1 MSLGLLLPAGL
12 AALFALLLPLV
23 LHLARRTEQQPAMF
37 AALRWLRVRQRP
49 RQRIRLEEWLLLTL
63 RLLLL
68 AALAL
73 LLAQPVLHGAPGSRH
88 WVVVAPGIDP
98 ARARA
103 AVAAPN
109 AEWRWLASGFP
120 ALERDPPAGTPPLAS
135 LLRELDAVL
144 PKEASLSVV
153 VPTRIDGLDAE
164 RVALHR
170 KVDWRVLEFEPES
183 EGTPTPVAPSGTA
196 VLAVRHARPDEPAL
210 RYLRAAGAAWRAS
223 APDADQP
230 RVSVGI
236 AAASE
241 PIEPAARW
249 LVWLVPGEVPPAVRE
264 WIEAGGTALLD
275 AAAEAPQPD
284 AAIVLWRD
292 AEGEA
297 LVTGRA
303 MGNGRMLQLT
313 RALAPANLPEVLDP
327 DFPDRLLGLF
337 DPPPVPQSAFA
348 ATQAPRSGG
357 QQLSP
362 TPRPLHPWLAV
373 LVATLFVLER
383 WLATSRRR
391 ERPA

>member
-1 MSLGLLLPAGL
+1 VSLGLLLPAGL

-23 LHLARRTEQQPAMF
+23 LHLARRTEQQPVMF

-120 ALERDPPAGTPPLAS
+120 ALERDPPAGSPPLAS
-135 LLRELDAVL
+135 LLRELDATL
-144 PKEASLSVV
+144 PEEASLSVV
-153 VPTRIDGLDAE
+153 VPARIHGLDGE

-170 KVDWRVLEFEPES
+170 KVEWRALES
-183 EGTPTPVAPSGTA
+183 EGTPTPAAPPGAA

-210 RYLRAAGAAWRAS
+210 RYLRAAGAAWSAS
-223 APDADQP
+223 APDPDEP
-230 RVSVGI
+230 RVRVGI

-241 PIEPAARW
+241 PIEPTARW

-275 AAAEAPQPD
+275 AATEAPQPD
-284 AAIVLWRD
+284 AGVVLWRD
-292 AEGEA
+292 AGGEA
-297 LVTGRA
+297 LVTARA
-303 MGNGRMLQLT
+303 MGNGRVLQLT
-313 RALAPANLPEVLDP
+313 RALAPAAMPEVLDP

-337 DPPPVPQSAFA
+337 DPPPLPQSAFA
-348 ATQAPRSGG
+348 TTQAPSTGG
-357 QQLSP
+357 PQLSP
-362 TPRPLHPWLAV
+362 KPRPLHPWLAV
-373 LVATLFVLER
+373 LVATLFMLER

-391 ERPA
+391 EHPA